1 MTSDIKPERSNVVS
15 SKGKK
20 GIGGSSL
27 LFVSFLSLLNL
38 GGLVILGLWFFNN
51 SDYQQETGENFS
63 ERIGSLEESVLTSKE
78 ASVESFAS
86 LEDKDKFLDRQ
97 VRLLWDLSNKRN
109 KRDITTIKAK
119 LKEIE
124 ESFDALKGQMS
135 PISAKQ
141 RASDLE
147 IAKLEK
153 SLEKLRTSLTDL
165 SAESNIDFEKRIKNQ
180 EEAIS
185 SIDAFRRQIN
195 SNILSLQKQMDE
207 LRKDLNNSSL
217 E

>member
-141 RASDLE
+141 RSSDLE

-195 SNILSLQKQMDE
+195 SNILSLQRQMDE

>member
-119 LKEIE
+119 LKGIE

-153 SLEKLRTSLTDL
+153 SLEKLRTSLADL

-195 SNILSLQKQMDE
+195 SNILSLQRQMDE

>member
-119 LKEIE
+119 LKGIE

-195 SNILSLQKQMDE
+195 SNILSLQRQMDE

>member
-78 ASVESFAS
+78 ASVQSFAS

-153 SLEKLRTSLTDL
+153 SLEKLRTSLADL

-195 SNILSLQKQMDE
+195 SNILSLQRQMDE

>member
-1 MTSDIKPERSNVVS
+1 MTSDIKPERSTVVS

-20 GIGGSSL
+20 GVGGSSI

-78 ASVESFAS
+78 ASAESFAS

-109 KRDITTIKAK
+109 KRDITNIKAQ

-124 ESFDALKGQMS
+124 ESFTSLKGQIS

-153 SLEKLRTSLTDL
+153 SLEKLSNSLTDL
-165 SAESNIDFEKRIKNQ
+165 SSENNSDIEKRIKDQ
-180 EEAIS
+180 EEAIN

-195 SNILSLQKQMDE
+195 SNILNLQRQIDE
-207 LRKDLNNSSL
+207 FRKELKNSSL

>member
-38 GGLVILGLWFFNN
+38 GGLLILGLWFFNN

-124 ESFDALKGQMS
+124 ESFDALKGQIS

-195 SNILSLQKQMDE
+195 SNILSLQRQMDE

>member
-78 ASVESFAS
+78 ASVQSFAS

>member
-1 MTSDIKPERSNVVS
+1 
-15 SKGKK
+15 
-20 GIGGSSL
+20 
-27 LFVSFLSLLNL
+27 
-38 GGLVILGLWFFNN
+38 
-51 SDYQQETGENFS
+51 
-63 ERIGSLEESVLTSKE
+63 
-78 ASVESFAS
+78 
-86 LEDKDKFLDRQ
+86 
-97 VRLLWDLSNKRN
+97 
-109 KRDITTIKAK
+109 
-119 LKEIE
+119 
-124 ESFDALKGQMS
+124 MS

-147 IAKLEK
+147 IAKLER

-195 SNILSLQKQMDE
+195 SNILSLQRQMDE

>member
-1 MTSDIKPERSNVVS
+1 M
-15 SKGKK
+15 
-20 GIGGSSL
+20 
-27 LFVSFLSLLNL
+27 
-38 GGLVILGLWFFNN
+38 
-51 SDYQQETGENFS
+51 
-63 ERIGSLEESVLTSKE
+63 
-78 ASVESFAS
+78 
-86 LEDKDKFLDRQ
+86 DRQ

-109 KRDITTIKAK
+109 KRDITNIKAQ

-124 ESFDALKGQMS
+124 ESFTSLKGQIS

-153 SLEKLRTSLTDL
+153 SLEKLSNSLTDL
-165 SAESNIDFEKRIKNQ
+165 SSESNSDIEKRINDQ

-195 SNILSLQKQMDE
+195 SNILNLQRQIDE
-207 LRKDLNNSSL
+207 FRKELNNSSL

>member
-195 SNILSLQKQMDE
+195 SNILSLQRQMDE

>member
-153 SLEKLRTSLTDL
+153 SLEKLRTSLADL

-195 SNILSLQKQMDE
+195 SNILSLQRQMDE

>member
-20 GIGGSSL
+20 GIGGRSL

-78 ASVESFAS
+78 ASVQSFAS

>member
-124 ESFDALKGQMS
+124 ESFDALKGQIS

-153 SLEKLRTSLTDL
+153 SLEKLRTSLADL

-195 SNILSLQKQMDE
+195 SNILSLQRQMDE

>member
-141 RASDLE
+141 RARDLE

-195 SNILSLQKQMDE
+195 SNILSLQRQMDE

>member
-38 GGLVILGLWFFNN
+38 GGLLILGLWFFNN

-153 SLEKLRTSLTDL
+153 SLEKLSTSLTDL
-165 SAESNIDFEKRIKNQ
+165 STESNIDLEKRIKNQ

-195 SNILSLQKQMDE
+195 SNILSLQRQMDE

>member
-124 ESFDALKGQMS
+124 ESFDALKGQIS

-195 SNILSLQKQMDE
+195 SNILSLQRQMDE

>member
-141 RASDLE
+141 RANNLE

-195 SNILSLQKQMDE
+195 SNILSLQRQMDE

>member
-1 MTSDIKPERSNVVS
+1 MTSDIKPERSTVVS

-20 GIGGSSL
+20 GVGGSSI

-78 ASVESFAS
+78 ASAESFAS

-109 KRDITTIKAK
+109 KRDITNIKAQ

-124 ESFDALKGQMS
+124 ESFTSLKGQ
-135 PISAKQ
+135 IF
-141 RASDLE
+141 DLPK
-147 IAKLEK
+147 IAIILF
-153 SLEKLRTSLTDL
+153 LLHFLYHFQVYYFYLL
-165 SAESNIDFEKRIKNQ
+165 SYHQ
-180 EEAIS
+180 
-185 SIDAFRRQIN
+185 
-195 SNILSLQKQMDE
+195 LSQY
-207 LRKDLNNSSL
+207 
-217 E
+217 

>member
-38 GGLVILGLWFFNN
+38 GGLLILGLWFFNN

-124 ESFDALKGQMS
+124 ESFDALKDQMS

-153 SLEKLRTSLTDL
+153 SLEKLSNSLTNL
-165 SAESNIDFEKRIKNQ
+165 SAESNIDMEKRIRDQ

-195 SNILSLQKQMDE
+195 SNILSLQRQMDE
-207 LRKDLNNSSL
+207 LKKDLNNSSL

>member
-1 MTSDIKPERSNVVS
+1 M
-15 SKGKK
+15 
-20 GIGGSSL
+20 
-27 LFVSFLSLLNL
+27 
-38 GGLVILGLWFFNN
+38 GLWFFNN

-78 ASVESFAS
+78 ASAESFAS

-109 KRDITTIKAK
+109 KRDITNIKAQ

-124 ESFDALKGQMS
+124 ESFTSLKGQIS

-153 SLEKLRTSLTDL
+153 SLEKLSNSLTDL
-165 SAESNIDFEKRIKNQ
+165 SSENNSDIEKRIKDQ

-185 SIDAFRRQIN
+185 SIDAFRRQIK
-195 SNILSLQKQMDE
+195 SNILNLQRQIDE
-207 LRKDLNNSSL
+207 FRKELNNSSL

>member
-141 RASDLE
+141 RARDLE

-153 SLEKLRTSLTDL
+153 SLEKLRTSLADL

-195 SNILSLQKQMDE
+195 SNILSLQRQMDE